1 MKTKWHL
8 FVLWSVLSLGILRAA
23 ADTYEYPFARR
34 KRVFK
39 LGTPKSK
46 PIDLLKIEGRKSS
59 LRLPASTAPL
69 PLLRSY
75 LPSKPVTPGSMSQ
88 DANIQ
93 SDFAFLPDVS
103 VTCSTSDLVVRV
115 RPAFYGLGA
124 DADELKLGS
133 SCTSNGL
140 LRPYGDLLFTYPLT
154 ACDGVRELPRGYLV
168 YKFELHYEPS
178 PRRFPSR
185 AHPIKVQIE
194 CRYPRDHHVHQLAV
208 QPTWQTYVMRK
219 RLKGRPTDFQIK
231 LMDDLWSKP
240 AKSHVYQIGQT
251 VNVQVSAPYLPVGG
265 KLYINSCYAA
275 PSSDSK
281 SSLQYAIIDNYG
293 CMMDSRRDP
302 GASQFISRTNK
313 SLRLSLKAFQF
324 TIDPDTEVSIH
335 CKLFVTSE
343 DPGSTHKSCTYT
355 GNRWKALTGDDSIC
369 ECCESQ
375 CVTSK
380 RRRAMMEGSARSGP
394 LLVSDQP
401 YTPEEGFLPVRSS
414 IFSKRKEE
422 TAEKHDIAELHSHE
436 KLWESEDVVKNDD
449 GLAEEEEQLQEEGIT
464 FGEMK
469 EPDLNEL
476 SFRERVLDDK
486 WSESEVRSLHEFEQ
500 DGSGHE
506 EKDLSGSK
514 VKERFKGKGEISD
527 MDQMMNLSQ
536 KEGEGLHH
544 WVQVEEML
552 PSEVNL
558 QRKVEPPHSEDGVEN
573 MTYTGR
579 GEASE
584 RMIALEDQRKN
595 DSSLADVDDG
605 ESTWYFTWR

>member
-1 MKTKWHL
+1 
-8 FVLWSVLSLGILRAA
+8 
-23 ADTYEYPFARR
+23 
-34 KRVFK
+34 
-39 LGTPKSK
+39 
-46 PIDLLKIEGRKSS
+46 
-59 LRLPASTAPL
+59 
-69 PLLRSY
+69 
-75 LPSKPVTPGSMSQ
+75 
-88 DANIQ
+88 
-93 SDFAFLPDVS
+93 
-103 VTCSTSDLVVRV
+103 
-115 RPAFYGLGA
+115 
-124 DADELKLGS
+124 
-133 SCTSNGL
+133 
-140 LRPYGDLLFTYPLT
+140 
-154 ACDGVRELPRGYLV
+154 
-168 YKFELHYEPS
+168 
-178 PRRFPSR
+178 
-185 AHPIKVQIE
+185 
-194 CRYPRDHHVHQLAV
+194 
-208 QPTWQTYVMRK
+208 
-219 RLKGRPTDFQIK
+219 
-231 LMDDLWSKP
+231 
-240 AKSHVYQIGQT
+240 
-251 VNVQVSAPYLPVGG
+251 
-265 KLYINSCYAA
+265 
-275 PSSDSK
+275 
-281 SSLQYAIIDNYG
+281 
-293 CMMDSRRDP
+293 MMDSRRDP